1 MKLATFVFE
10 TNCLSLARAAFL
22 IKVRSSP
29 FSRFFCFA
37 TSVYWNEK
45 ARDFDEKLGL
55 GFSEGLELGDRLG
68 LGLGE
73 GL

>member
-1 MKLATFVFE
+1 MSFPK
-10 TNCLSLARAAFL
+10 
-22 IKVRSSP
+22 I
-29 FSRFFCFA
+29 
-37 TSVYWNEK
+37 SVYWNEK